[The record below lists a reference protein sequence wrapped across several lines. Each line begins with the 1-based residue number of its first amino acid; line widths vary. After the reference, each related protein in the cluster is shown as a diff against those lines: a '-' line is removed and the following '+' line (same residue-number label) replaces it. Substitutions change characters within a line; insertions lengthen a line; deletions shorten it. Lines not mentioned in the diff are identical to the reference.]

1 MTNVEPREVTLMKV
15 MYKFLKKQDNSPYV
29 LNLLE
34 EIDFW
39 DDVECDGY
47 CLMDDIKYHLE
58 DLGYEV

>member
-15 MYKFLKKQDNSPYV
+15 MYKFLKKQDDSPFV

-34 EIDFW
+34 QVDFW
-39 DDVECDGY
+39 DDVECDGH